1 MSSALWI
8 GTTGLTASSKQLEVI
23 GDNLANAN
31 TVGFKAGDT
40 CFASLLSRSVSGTS
54 GNNMQVGQGVGVAAI
69 TTQFAQGSFETTSN
83 STDLAID
90 GQGFFVVKD
99 DDGATYY
106 TRAGAFNL
114 NKDGYLSDMSGYRV
128 QGLMYDSAGNKL
140 PGVSDINL
148 LDTNSRPKTTSSF
161 NLGMNLNADAEVGE
175 IFSTTQTVYGPSGS
189 SASLNITF
197 EKTASDTW
205 DISAELE
212 AADGTIYSAAL
223 DASGLDSLVFT
234 ADGQLINGDLTA
246 DPVVDPLDAIFSFA
260 DAGSPL
266 ASLTW
271 NLTDNAPAITAYAMS
286 SRVNYASNDG
296 YPPGS
301 LDSLNISG
309 DGTVFGYFT
318 NGESRNMAQILLA
331 DFIDPT
337 GLQKEGSYFVETSA
351 SGSPILSEPG
361 GSGLGS
367 LQSNA
372 LEVSNTDMAREFIKM
387 ISAQR
392 AYQANSRVITTAD
405 EMLTELMNIK
415 R

>member
-31 TVGFKAGDT
+31 TVGFKAGDI
-40 CFASLLSRSVSGTS
+40 CFASLLSRSIAGA
-54 GNNMQVGQGVGVAAI
+54 GGANMQVGQGVGVAAI
-69 TTQFAQGSFETTSN
+69 TTQFAQGSFETTSS

-99 DDGATYY
+99 NDGATYY

-128 QGLMYDSAGNKL
+128 QGLMYDSAGGKL
-140 PGVSDINL
+140 PGISDINL
-148 LDTNSRPKTTSSF
+148 LDTSSQPKTTSTV
-161 NLGMNLNADAEVGE
+161 NLGMNLNADTEVGE
-175 IFSTTQTVYGPSGS
+175 IFSTSQTVYGPSGS
-189 SASLNITF
+189 GASLNITF
-197 EKTASDTW
+197 EKTDLNAW

-212 AADGTIYSAAL
+212 AADGTIYPAVL
-223 DASGLDSLVFT
+223 DASGLGSLVFT
-234 ADGQLINGDLTA
+234 AEGQLVNEDS
-246 DPVVDPLDAIFSFA
+246 LDAIFSFA

-266 ASLTW
+266 TVLTW
-271 NLTDNAPAITAYAMS
+271 NLTDNAPAVTGYAMS
-286 SRVNYASNDG
+286 SRINYASNDG
-296 YPPGS
+296 YPPGG
-301 LDSLNISG
+301 LDSLNISV
-309 DGTVFGYFT
+309 DGTVVGYFT
-318 NGESRNMAQILLA
+318 NGEIRKMAQILLA

-337 GLQKEGSYFVETSA
+337 GLQKEGSYFLETAA
-351 SGSPILSEPG
+351 SGGPILSEPG

-367 LQSNA
+367 LQSNS

>member
-1 MSSALWI
+1 MQLS
-8 GTTGLTASSKQLEVI
+8 ASS
-23 GDNLANAN
+23 
-31 TVGFKAGDT
+31 
-40 CFASLLSRSVSGTS
+40 
-54 GNNMQVGQGVGVAAI
+54 GVAAI

-99 DDGATYY
+99 DDGAAYY

-114 NKDGYLSDMSGYRV
+114 NKDGYLCDMNGYRV
-128 QGLMYDSAGNKL
+128 QGLMYDSTGNL
-140 PGVSDINL
+140 IPGVSDINL
-148 LDTNSRPKTTSSF
+148 LASSSQPKITSSF
-161 NLGMNLNADAEVGE
+161 NLGMNLNADTEIGE
-175 IFSTTQTVYGPSGS
+175 IFSTSQTVYGPSGS
-189 SASLNITF
+189 SASLNIAF

-212 AADGTIYSAAL
+212 AADGTIYPATL
-223 DASGLDSLVFT
+223 DASGLGSLVFT
-234 ADGQLINGDLTA
+234 ADGQLVNGDLTA
-246 DPVVDPLDAIFSFA
+246 DPVVEPLDVIFSFA

-266 ASLTW
+266 TGLTW
-271 NLTDNAPAITAYAMS
+271 NLTDNAPAITGYAMS

-296 YPPGS
+296 YPPGG
-301 LDSLNISG
+301 LDSLNVSSN
-309 DGTVFGYFT
+309 GTVVGYFT
-318 NGESRNMAQILLA
+318 NGVSRNMAQILLA
-331 DFIDPT
+331 DFLDPS
-337 GLQKEGSYFVETSA
+337 GLQKEGSYFVETSE
-351 SGSPILSEPG
+351 SGGPILAEPG
-361 GSGLGS
+361 SSGLGS

-392 AYQANSRVITTAD
+392 VYQANSRVITTAD